1 MPRRWHVI
9 AHLCRKHGLRRGV
22 ELGVREGRFTKHILL
37 HVPGSHMT
45 GVDSWCALPT
55 RDEPGAETYE
65 RWPMARYRAEALA
78 LAGHFP
84 GRCRMLEMTTDEAA
98 RVVPDSSV
106 DFVFVDAD
114 HTEEAV
120 ARDIAAWTPKVRLG
134 GLIAGHDIRWPTVR
148 RAVAASGPFEE
159 AGHDQVWLRW
169 LR

>member
-1 MPRRWHVI
+1 MRRWQLI
-9 AHLCRKHGLRRGV
+9 AQLCRTHGLRRGV

-55 RDEPGAETYE
+55 RDQPGAETYE

-114 HTEEAV
+114 HTEEANFSLH
-120 ARDIAAWTPKVRLG
+120 AILLLPKP
-134 GLIAGHDIRWPTVR
+134 PTTDMILLMQSVMLNWKR
-148 RAVAASGPFEE
+148 
-159 AGHDQVWLRW
+159 
-169 LR
+169 

>member
-1 MPRRWHVI
+1 M
-9 AHLCRKHGLRRGV
+9 
-22 ELGVREGRFTKHILL
+22 REGRFTKHILL

-45 GVDSWCALPT
+45 GVDSWCELPT

-84 GRCRMLEMTTDEAA
+84 GRCRMIEMTTDEAA
-98 RVVPDSSV
+98 LVVPDSSV